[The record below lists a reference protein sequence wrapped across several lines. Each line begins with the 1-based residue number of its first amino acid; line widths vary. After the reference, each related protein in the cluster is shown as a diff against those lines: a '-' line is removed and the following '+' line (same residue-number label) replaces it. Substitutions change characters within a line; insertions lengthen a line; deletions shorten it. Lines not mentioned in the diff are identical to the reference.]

1 MSALLVYCS
10 CFVAD
15 SLWGVFVYIV
25 FKVCLFRWFNA
36 LVLLLISYCLFLFVC
51 YVCASS
57 CILCFMCVCVV
68 VLMILVCC

>member
-10 CFVAD
+10 CFVVD

-36 LVLLLISYCLFLFVC
+36 LVLLLIACCLFFVC
-51 YVCASS
+51 E
-57 CILCFMCVCVV
+57 LCLDVVFVYCV
-68 VLMILVCC
+68 